1 VLTQS
6 AIREEVTNRIV
17 AALESGEVP
26 FWRRGWTR
34 SEHSGPPT
42 NAVSR
47 KPYQGINRVLLSLM
61 GHDSKWWATYKQ
73 WQSVGGQV
81 RRGEKSVTGIIYKP
95 ITKKSVA
102 EDGEI
107 ETSSFALLKTFSL
120 FHISQIEGDLDQFR
134 DAPTTEIESTFVDFS
149 PAEEAFRLTGAEV
162 RFGGDRAFYSPSGD
176 FIQLPQKN
184 AFDPNQYYPVL
195 AHEISHWTGHES
207 RLNRLE
213 KFARFGSEA
222 YALEELVAEL
232 GSAYLCNELGV
243 PQSDDL
249 SNVTSYL
256 SNWLKILKRDH
267 SAIFSVA
274 SSASKTADFV
284 LSFSRPAETSDS
296 VSETEA
302 VAV

>member
-134 DAPTTEIESTFVDFS
+134 DAPTTETESTFVDFC

-162 RFGGDRAFYSPSGD
+162 RFGGSQAFYSPSGD

-184 AFDPNQYYPVL
+184 DFCPNQYYPVL
-195 AHEISHWTGHES
+195 AHEISHWSGHET
-207 RLNRLE
+207 RLNRLG
-213 KFARFGSEA
+213 KFTRFGSEA
-222 YALEELVAEL
+222 YAMEELVGEL
-232 GSAYLCNELGV
+232 GSSYLCNDLGV

-249 SNVTSYL
+249 GNVTAYL
-256 SNWLKILKRDH
+256 SNWLKVLKRDH

-274 SSASKTADFV
+274 SAASKAADFV
-284 LSFSRPAETSDS
+284 LSYSRPAETSDS
-296 VSETEA
+296 ESEAEA

>member
-1 VLTQS
+1 MLTQS

-17 AALESGEVP
+17 AALESGDVP
-26 FWRRGWTR
+26 FWRRGWTK
-34 SEHSGPPT
+34 SQHSGPPT

-73 WQSVGGQV
+73 WQSVRGQV
-81 RRGEKSVTGIIYKP
+81 RRNEKSVMGIIYKP
-95 ITKKSVA
+95 IKKESIA
-102 EDGEI
+102 EDGEV
-107 ETSSFALLKTFSL
+107 ETSSFALLKTFNL

-134 DAPTTEIESTFVDFS
+134 DAPATEIESTFVDYG

-162 RFGGDRAFYSPSGD
+162 RFGGSRAYYSPSED
-176 FIQLPQKN
+176 IIQLPQKSS
-184 AFDPNQYYPVL
+184 FEQSQYYSVL

-213 KFARFGSEA
+213 KFSRFGSES
-222 YALEELVAEL
+222 YAVEELVAEL
-232 GSAYLCNELGV
+232 GSAYLCTELGV

-249 SNVTSYL
+249 SNVISYL
-256 SNWLKILKRDH
+256 DNWLKVLKRDH

-274 SSASKTADFV
+274 SAASKAADFV
-284 LSFSRPAETSDS
+284 MSFSRPAETEESE
-296 VSETEA
+296 SETEA

>member
-1 VLTQS
+1 MSTQ
-6 AIREEVTNRIV
+6 AQIRQDVTTRIV
-17 AALESGEVP
+17 AKLDSGEVP

-34 SEHSGPPT
+34 SQHSGPPT

-81 RRGEKSVTGIIYKP
+81 RRNEKSVTGIIYKP
-95 ITKKSVA
+95 ITKKSIA
-102 EDGEI
+102 EDGEV
-107 ETSSFALLKTFSL
+107 ETSSFALLKTFNL
-120 FHISQIEGDLDQFR
+120 FHISQIEGDLNQFR
-134 DAPTTEIESTFVDFS
+134 DSPVTESESTFVDYG

-162 RFGGDRAFYSPSGD
+162 RFGGSRAYYSPSGD
-176 FIQLPQKN
+176 FIQLPPKISFEQS
-184 AFDPNQYYPVL
+184 QYYSVL
-195 AHEISHWTGHES
+195 AHELSHWTGHES
-207 RLNRLE
+207 RLSRLE
-213 KFARFGSEA
+213 KFSRFGSEA
-222 YALEELVAEL
+222 YAVEELVAEL
-232 GSAYLCNELGV
+232 SSAYLCSELGV

-256 SNWLKILKRDH
+256 SNWLKVLKRDH
-267 SAIFSVA
+267 SAIFRVA
-274 SSASKTADFV
+274 SAASKSADFV

-296 VSETEA
+296 ESETDA